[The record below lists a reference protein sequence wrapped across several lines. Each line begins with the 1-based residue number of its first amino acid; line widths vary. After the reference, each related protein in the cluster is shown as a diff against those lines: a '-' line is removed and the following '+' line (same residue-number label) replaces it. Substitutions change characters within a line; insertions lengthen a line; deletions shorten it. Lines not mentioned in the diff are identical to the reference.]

1 MPISSLVKMHL
12 PGMPRSPKGWYDLV
26 GREQW
31 PYREAPS
38 KGGKAGVRR
47 EYRPPPEVQA
57 LIDAQGSGRG
67 VSAAEPADL
76 EQNEGRKLGHQG
88 SRVSA
93 QRAPEYA
100 VNRAF
105 PGGSIDAELLARVAL
120 ACQVVHG
127 SAYHAAG
134 LPEQVKAAARVYNVL
149 LSLTAN
155 LPGGSDNLRQLDQDG
170 LTAQVRVLVQ
180 MGTVKPWPEK

>member
-1 MPISSLVKMHL
+1 MRAYL
-12 PGMPRSPKGWYDLV
+12 
-26 GREQW
+26 
-31 PYREAPS
+31 
-38 KGGKAGVRR
+38 
-47 EYRPPPEVQA
+47 PPPEVQA
-57 LIDAQGSGRG
+57 LIDAQGSGGG
-67 VSAAEPADL
+67 VSAAEPADQV
-76 EQNEGRKLGHQG
+76 QNEGRKLGHQG